1 MVFQSP
7 TVFMLQRLRV
17 KGWPPP
23 RVFMVSHERQT
34 DVLLG
39 SHGFSTG
46 MWYPNRTPKQL
57 VNGCWFPFGMATIGF
72 DPSLFGFFF
81 AWRCV
86 HIRLCWDGFHPIC
99 ATDDPYIPAIWW
111 RSFHTFHRLLTLDGI
126 NLTCF
131 EPEKKHQ
138 KFFEWS
144 DAQLHN
150 GLWSDAFFQSE
161 ASNAAECSRIH

>member
-131 EPEKKHQ
+131 EPEKKTP
-138 KFFEWS
+138 KI
-144 DAQLHN
+144 LRMI
-150 GLWSDAFFQSE
+150 GCP
-161 ASNAAECSRIH
+161 ASQWTLIWCVLPVRSLKCSRV